1 MNICAEMM
9 LRGYCMEI
17 RYPPE
22 GRRERILFDDGSGV
36 AEVET
41 ASTSNAKRDT
51 LLTSMNSMFPFNRA
65 RPSKQ

>member
-1 MNICAEMM
+1 
-9 LRGYCMEI
+9 MEI

>member
-1 MNICAEMM
+1 MDIAWKIDI
-9 LRGYCMEI
+9 LP
-17 RYPPE
+17 PPE
-22 GRRERILFDDGSGV
+22 GTRERILFDDGSGV

-51 LLTSMNSMFPFNRA
+51 LITSMNSMFPFNRA